1 MTATTTPNA
10 GDRPAAVT
18 ATPASTP
25 GDDPL
30 ARYIH
35 ADDDDADLNPACEPP
50 SGAACGCH
58 RPGC

>member
-18 ATPASTP
+18 ATPATTP

-30 ARYIH
+30 ARYIR

-50 SGAACGCH
+50 SGVACACH
-58 RPGC
+58 RRGC

>member
-1 MTATTTPNA
+1 MTATITPNA

-18 ATPASTP
+18 ATPAATP

-35 ADDDDADLNPACEPP
+35 ADDDDADPHTASEPP
-50 SGAACGCH
+50 SGVACACH
-58 RPGC
+58 RRGC